1 VKKSVIT
8 CRFPP
13 TDKVSVQWTE
23 NMGTNVKVEQ
33 KVELS
38 CTVEQRV
45 LMSIGEGML
54 LVHNL
59 VAYKIISGQMSLFE
73 IEIDP
78 RIKVTNVEPRGK
90 IPVRRWEVVQE
101 EKRKKKKKKKDEKE
115 EKKEEEEDES
125 KEKPKKPILKVWL
138 EYGIE
143 DCFEFTVSAELEM
156 EGTSCK
162 ILAPVFNALIGKEV
176 VREKGFIAVEA
187 LTNVEIA
194 ELECN
199 GLEIVDVSEI
209 PDSLFN
215 SAEYPILFGY
225 KYLYPQYDLVL
236 DVKKHQDVGVLIA
249 VVDSA
254 HYTATYAEEGSVMYK
269 LLLMIKNTQKQ
280 YVRVS
285 APKDAEIWSTLV
297 KGAAVKPAIDDAG
310 RVMVP
315 LEKASRSGS
324 DDQTVQSVEF
334 IYIIKGAELSGRG
347 RLGVSFPS
355 IDIPISRLF
364 VSVFVPSN
372 YIYGEWEGMATVS
385 WWTSAVPTAMTP
397 DTTYSPS
404 VKKEKKKKDR
414 RRYSYDEND
423 DAGGALFDS
432 RSSMNFAVEQVQQLD
447 EKMDYV
453 DKASYQVKTHGW
465 NNKRGVKPVHV
476 EMPTT
481 GNEYKFEELLVT
493 EKELKVKVEYKRQ
506 AEKGCGQ
513 RRNVDGCC

>member
-1 VKKSVIT
+1 
-8 CRFPP
+8 
-13 TDKVSVQWTE
+13 
-23 NMGTNVKVEQ
+23 
-33 KVELS
+33 
-38 CTVEQRV
+38 
-45 LMSIGEGML
+45 
-54 LVHNL
+54 
-59 VAYKIISGQMSLFE
+59 
-73 IEIDP
+73 
-78 RIKVTNVEPRGK
+78 
-90 IPVRRWEVVQE
+90 
-101 EKRKKKKKKKDEKE
+101 
-115 EKKEEEEDES
+115 
-125 KEKPKKPILKVWL
+125 VWL

-162 ILAPVFNALIGKEV
+162 ILVPVFNTLIGKEV

-215 SAEYPILFGY
+215 SAEFPILFGY
-225 KYLYPQYDLVL
+225 KYLFPQYDLVL
-236 DVKKHQDVGVLIA
+236 DVKKHQDVGVLIS

-334 IYIIKGAELSGRG
+334 IYIIKGDELTKRG
-347 RLGVSFPS
+347 HLGVSFPS
-355 IDIPISRLF
+355 IDIPISRLYA
-364 VSVFVPSN
+364 SVFVPSN
-372 YIYGEWEGMATVS
+372 YIYGEWEGMTAVS
-385 WWTSAVPTAMTP
+385 WWTGSVPTPMTP
-397 DTTYSPS
+397 DATYSPS
-404 VKKEKKKKDR
+404 VRKEKKEERHEKK
-414 RRYSYDEND
+414 
-423 DAGGALFDS
+423 L
-432 RSSMNFAVEQVQQLD
+432 
-447 EKMDYV
+447 
-453 DKASYQVKTHGW
+453 
-465 NNKRGVKPVHV
+465 
-476 EMPTT
+476 
-481 GNEYKFEELLVT
+481 
-493 EKELKVKVEYKRQ
+493 
-506 AEKGCGQ
+506 
-513 RRNVDGCC
+513 